1 MEEGRK
7 KKEDLTKE
15 KNVIQKIR
23 LIANM
28 IAPDNLDKKFQELR
42 LLMFGDLKYPG
53 ELGEGESEHPKL
65 ETNLNEENLRTVV

>member
-1 MEEGRK
+1 MKLKLMEEGRK

-28 IAPDNLDKKFQELR
+28 IAPDNLDKKF
-42 LLMFGDLKYPG
+42 
-53 ELGEGESEHPKL
+53 
-65 ETNLNEENLRTVV
+65 